1 MGSSC
6 ECMVVSS
13 HNTKQN
19 IFLANPTR
27 YLTKQ
32 SNSNTFSSNSN
43 LNELNKKLSFI
54 NSNNNINLNESLVPF
69 VYKDNTFETMLLNEI
84 NQVRLSPSGYAVK
97 LKNMLN
103 NNVQMKNNVCV
114 LVYNKDR
121 IILNKGKDVFN
132 EAICFLNNMSPV
144 NELQLNEEIRI
155 NIANGNNVNTHS
167 DKTEYSTSRINTN
180 TNNNNSN
187 NNSNNSNKRISVKT
201 LKHILLN
208 KKLTLLNK
216 YPNCLFTYDI
226 FSNPELSVVLQ
237 ITDEAFNKARRNIIL
252 SPNINYFAT
261 CCFYNRKN
269 QFTSVSSFA

>member
-13 HNTKQN
+13 HNKQN
-19 IFLANPTR
+19 IFITNPTR

-54 NSNNNINLNESLVPF
+54 NSNNNINLSESLVPF

-114 LVYNKDR
+114 LLYNKDR

-132 EAICFLNNMSPV
+132 EAICYLNNMSPV
-144 NELQLNEEIRI
+144 NELQLNDEIRI
-155 NIANGNNVNTHS
+155 SIANGNNVNAHS
-167 DKTEYSTSRINTN
+167 DKTEYSTGRIN
-180 TNNNNSN
+180 TNNNNN
-187 NNSNNSNKRISVKT
+187 NNNGSSSNKLISVKT
-201 LKHILLN
+201 LKHILLD
-208 KKLTLLNK
+208 KKITLLNK

-226 FSNPELSVVLQ
+226 FSNPELSVVFQ

-252 SPNINYFAT
+252 SPNISYFAT